1 MSTSIFKKF
10 AAAVCGAATLFAMG
24 ATAMSAS
31 ADGAAELSI
40 EKVTI
45 KMDQVNEWI
54 PVKMYIA
61 NNPGYAASGMSYVY
75 EVTGDLALTSRAL
88 VEDGVE
94 DPNLADYTTGDAAA
108 GEPYINRNEE
118 KGIVGYSSAAQKN
131 NTKNDWIMEAYFKIK
146 NPDAAKPGNVYPIK
160 MTVKQ
165 FCDKGS
171 NDLAY
176 TTVDGYIMI
185 EEEVTT
191 SSETSTSATTT
202 STTESETTA
211 SETTASSNTT
221 ASAATTTS
229 SAAATTTS
237 SAAATTTSTA
247 KPSQTGDAGVG
258 VVVATLIAAAGAAVV
273 LRKKED

>member
-1 MSTSIFKKF
+1 MKMLKRV
-10 AAAVCGAATLFAMG
+10 AAAICGAATLFALG

-45 KMDQVNEWI
+45 TMSQVNDWI

-75 EVTGDLALTSRAL
+75 EVTGDFALTSRAL
-88 VEDGVE
+88 TEDGVE
-94 DPNLADYTTGDAAA
+94 DPNLADYTAGAASA

-131 NTKNDWIMEAYFKIK
+131 NTQDDWIMEAYFKIK
-146 NPDAAKPGNVYPIK
+146 NPDAAQPGNVYPIK

-191 SSETSTSATTT
+191 TSETTTSETTT

-211 SETTASSNTT
+211 SETTASSDTT
-221 ASAATTTS
+221 ASVATTTT
-229 SAAATTTS
+229 SAAATTTTT
-237 SAAATTTSTA
+237 AAATTTSTA
-247 KPSQTGDAGVG
+247 APSQTGDAGVG